1 MSQYNALG
9 NPEQAHGQRV
19 GEAQAGFDKVGE
31 GALEV
36 EKAIMETQ
44 AMAVALRTYAV
55 SGALPDDARGK
66 LTTDIED
73 ATKEARA
80 IEDELHEIGSE
91 IVLGKDLA
99 PVGDQDLLAARALR
113 QQVIAAQNSEQLSL
127 ASSGKMSPLAD
138 QAGRLAQ
145 QLEQTDAQIDALVAR
160 GIEEIKATLAK
171 ERNNISEYK
180 GLLAEYEQ
188 EARTV
193 GSEILAASFKAVK
206 DKLYD
211 VVIRT
216 DVGNVDVAWSQ
227 KEDNDDDLKRLGLA
241 RSRDLK
247 QLRDEFKFVL
257 DEATQT
263 PSAPKPSVL
272 PPASTEGGSGS
283 ASPDQG
289 GATDSRV
296 KPAGDQKTGSQQPT
310 VKPGTDTS
318 TAPAPAPKKGGNK

>member
-1 MSQYNALG
+1 ML
-9 NPEQAHGQRV
+9 
-19 GEAQAGFDKVGE
+19 AGFDKVGE
-31 GALEV
+31 TALEI
-36 EKAIMETQ
+36 EKAMMEMQ

-55 SGALPDDARGK
+55 SGAMADDARAK

-73 ATKEARA
+73 ASKEARA
-80 IEDELHEIGSE
+80 IEDELDSIDAEV
-91 IVLGKDLA
+91 VLGRDLASVGDKDLM
-99 PVGDQDLLAARALR
+99 AARALR
-113 QQVIAAQNSEQLSL
+113 QQVIAAQNSEQMGL
-127 ASSGKMSPLAD
+127 ASSGKLSSLAD

-160 GIEEIKATLAK
+160 GIEDIKTTLVQ
-171 ERNNISEYK
+171 ERKNVVEYRAM
-180 GLLAEYEQ
+180 LAEYET

-193 GSEILAASFKAVK
+193 GAEILTASFKAVK

-241 RSRDLK
+241 KSRDLK

-257 DEATQT
+257 DEAVPR

-272 PPASTEGGSGS
+272 PPAQTEGGSGGS
-283 ASPDQG
+283 SPDQG
-289 GATDSRV
+289 GSTDSRV
-296 KPAGDQKTGSQQPT
+296 KPAGDQQTGSQQQT

-318 TAPAPAPKKGGNK
+318 TAPASKTTTPAKTGGSK